1 MSGRGIKWPA
11 SFKQWLFNTV
21 VLLEQT
27 ELVSTGMPPRRVLH
41 VAEKPAVAKEL
52 AAVLSGGRQSRRQG
66 PSQYNCIWEFSSD
79 FQGTPSVSFHVTS
92 VTGHLMLVC

>member
-1 MSGRGIKWPA
+1 
-11 SFKQWLFNTV
+11 
-21 VLLEQT
+21 
-27 ELVSTGMPPRRVLH
+27 MPPRRVLH

-52 AAVLSGGRQSRRQG
+52 AAVLSGGRHSRRQG

-79 FQGTPSVSFHVTS
+79 FQGMPSISFHVTS